1 MTRKPVSR
9 VHLAICALLA
19 VAVLVIYRQTLDFT
33 FTNYD
38 DQTYVTENAH
48 VQAGLTA
55 DSAEWAFT
63 TLSGS
68 NWHPL
73 TWLSHMLDWQ
83 MYGNQPGLHHL
94 TNVLIHLLNAILLFL
109 VLSRMA
115 GSVWCSA
122 FVAGLFA
129 VHPLHVESV
138 AWVAERKD
146 VLSAL
151 FWILTMWAYAR
162 YVEARSVRRYL
173 PVLLLFAAGL
183 MAKPMLVTLPFAL
196 LLLDYWPLQ
205 RFNRNLGPLLV
216 EKIPLFVLATAS
228 SAVTYVAQQRGG
240 SVAGLQAL
248 PFDLRVSN
256 AIISCVTYIGRM
268 FWPLQLAVFYPHARE
283 AFPAWRVI
291 GSACILVA
299 VTAIAISRRKK
310 QPYVTAGWFWYVG
323 TLVPVIGLVQ
333 VGQQASADRYTYIP
347 LIGLFVAIAWLV
359 PALIPRKAEPGP
371 ERRPRKSQPVAPAIG
386 KREIWLAIT
395 AAAVIVALTVD
406 ARIQTAYWR
415 DSITLF
421 SHALDVTTDN
431 DLAHNN
437 LGIALADAGRPADA
451 REQYQEALRIN
462 PADPDANY
470 NLGIALAG
478 QARYKEAAEY
488 FRRSLKSRPN
498 YPKALDNL
506 GNALAR
512 LGHTDQAVEYYR
524 KSLELDAGN
533 AKAHNNLASALSEQ
547 GKLDEAVSEF
557 RQALKLKPDF
567 KEAHANLSVALFY
580 KGDYAGAWRE
590 IHLARKYGAA
600 PNPGLLNALSWKMP
614 EPADEP

>member
-1 MTRKPVSR
+1 MSRQPITR

-19 VAVLVIYRQTLDFT
+19 VAVLVIYWQTLDFM

-38 DQTYVTENAH
+38 DQIYVTENAH
-48 VQAGLTA
+48 VQAGLTV
-55 DSAEWAFT
+55 DSAKWAFT
-63 TLSGS
+63 SLSGS

-109 VLSRMA
+109 VLSRIA

-122 FVAGLFA
+122 FVAALFA

-151 FWILTMWAYAR
+151 FWILTLWAYAR
-162 YVEARSVRRYL
+162 YAESRSVKRYL
-173 PVLLLFAAGL
+173 PVLLLFGAGL

-196 LLLDYWPLQ
+196 LLLDFWPLQ
-205 RFNRNLGPLLV
+205 RLNGNIVPLLI
-216 EKIPLFVLATAS
+216 EKIPLLALTAAS
-228 SAVTYVAQQRGG
+228 SAVTYMAQQKGG
-240 SVAGLQAL
+240 SVAGLQAM

-256 AIISCVTYIGRM
+256 AIISYVTYIGRM
-268 FWPLQLAVFYPHARE
+268 FWPLQLAIFYPHARE
-283 AFPAWRVI
+283 AFPGWLVA
-291 GSACILVA
+291 GSALILLA
-299 VTAIAISRRKK
+299 LTAFAISQWKNR
-310 QPYVTAGWFWYVG
+310 PYVTVGWFWYVG

-333 VGQQASADRYTYIP
+333 VGEQASADRYTYIP
-347 LIGLFVAIAWLV
+347 LIGLFVGIAWLV
-359 PALIPRKAEPGP
+359 PALFPRKAEPGP
-371 ERRPRKSQPVAPAIG
+371 ERRPRKSEAVTAAIG
-386 KREIWLAIT
+386 KREISLAVTAAVVIIALT
-395 AAAVIVALTVD
+395 AAARV
-406 ARIQTAYWR
+406 QTGYWR

-431 DLAHNN
+431 EVAHNN
-437 LGIALADAGRPADA
+437 LGIALADAGRNEEA
-451 REQYQEALRIN
+451 REQYQEALRIS
-462 PADPDANY
+462 PTEPDANY

-478 QARYKEAAEY
+478 QARYKEAVEY
-488 FRRSLKSRPN
+488 FQKSLKSRPN

-506 GNALAR
+506 GNALAK
-512 LGHTDQAVEYYR
+512 LGHIDKAAECYR
-524 KSLELDAGN
+524 KSLELNPDS

-567 KEAHANLSVALFY
+567 KEAHGNLSVTLFY

-590 IHLARKYGAA
+590 VHLARKYGAT

-614 EPADEP
+614 EPPEEP